1 MTNKPTT
8 ILLVDDKD
16 WTRYTVSRLLQSE
29 RYVVREAP
37 TGADALRLAAQKP
50 DLIILDIKLPDLD
63 GYEVCRRIKAD
74 PATASIPVL
83 HLSATFVESDSRS
96 TGLEGGADG
105 YLTYPVESRELVAHV
120 EALLRTRK
128 AERAARDQ
136 EELLR
141 VTLSSIADAVIATDI
156 HGNVTFLNPV
166 AQELCGWSA
175 EEAIGAP
182 LARVFH
188 IVDEQTREVMED
200 PVARVVREERAVR
213 LPGRTVLIAKDLVE
227 RPIEDNG
234 APIRDEE
241 GNLRGVVLVFR
252 DVAQRRAG
260 EEALRR
266 AEERLRLM
274 VDSVQDYAI
283 FTLDP
288 VGTDLELGHRR
299 RTRFRLSGIRDRR
312 SKRYHP
318 LDPGGSLVAAC
329 PRKNLSP
336 RKPWGEPKTNAG
348 TCARTAAGSSPAAWS
363 RPSADLPAS
372 CSASRR
378 SRETSPCAS

>member
-1 MTNKPTT
+1 MTNKPIT

-16 WTRYTVSRLLQSE
+16 WTRYTVRRLLQSE
-29 RYVVREAP
+29 RYIVREAP
-37 TGADALRLAAQKP
+37 TGADALRLATQKP

-83 HLSATFVESDSRS
+83 HLSATFTDSDNRS

-156 HGNVTFLNPV
+156 HGKVTFLNPV
-166 AQELCGWSA
+166 AQTLCGWSA

-182 LARVFH
+182 LSRVFH

-213 LPGRTVLIAKDLVE
+213 LLGRTVLISKDLVE

-234 APIRDEE
+234 APIRDGE
-241 GNLRGVVLVFR
+241 GNLRGVVLV
-252 DVAQRRAG
+252 
-260 EEALRR
+260 
-266 AEERLRLM
+266 
-274 VDSVQDYAI
+274 
-283 FTLDP
+283 
-288 VGTDLELGHRR
+288 
-299 RTRFRLSGIRDRR
+299 
-312 SKRYHP
+312 
-318 LDPGGSLVAAC
+318 
-329 PRKNLSP
+329 
-336 RKPWGEPKTNAG
+336 
-348 TCARTAAGSSPAAWS
+348 
-363 RPSADLPAS
+363 
-372 CSASRR
+372 
-378 SRETSPCAS
+378 

>member
-1 MTNKPTT
+1 MTNKPIT

-37 TGADALRLAAQKP
+37 TGADALKLAAQKP
-50 DLIILDIKLPDLD
+50 DLIILDVNLPDLD
-63 GYEVCRRIKAD
+63 GYEVCRRIKSD

-83 HLSATFVESDSRS
+83 HLSATFVESESRS

-128 AERAARDQ
+128 AERTARDQ

-182 LARVFH
+182 LAQVFH

-283 FTLDP
+283 FTMDP
-288 VGTDLELGHRR
+288 SGQISSWGTGAERVFGYPEAEIVGQSGSILWTLEDRSSGLPEKELITAETKGRAEDERWHLRKDGSRFFASGVVTPIRGPSGELLGF
-299 RTRFRLSGIRDRR
+299 TKVARD
-312 SKRYHP
+312 
-318 LDPGGSLVAAC
+318 V
-329 PRKNLSP
+329 
-336 RKPWGEPKTNAG
+336 
-348 TCARTAAGSSPAAWS
+348 TAAS
-363 RPSADLPAS
+363 
-372 CSASRR
+372 
-378 SRETSPCAS
+378 